1 VTVNPQTGMEA
12 TFTRVQNEIFNP
24 SCALSGCHSA
34 GSAAQGLSLAEGQA
48 FGNIVNVP
56 SSVQG
61 SKNRIEPGDPN
72 NSYLYLK
79 VIGDPSISGVQMPR
93 FRTPLSQELQDLLK
107 DWIEAGAENN

>member
-1 VTVNPQTGMEA
+1 MEA

-48 FGNIVNVP
+48 FGNIVNVR
-56 SSVQG
+56 SSEQG
-61 SKNRIEPGDPN
+61 SKDRIEPGDPN